1 MTFRYRSKISLL
13 TCLFLQTTICGFA
26 QLINGQVVDFATR
39 KPIMYVN
46 IGILGSSVGTI
57 SNDDGTFSI
66 KVPSEY
72 SEASVIFSMLGYEP
86 REIPVQRLVDQ
97 IIPPILLKEKPTRL
111 ETVTIT
117 GKEKKAN
124 AKKQRELFIELSTDE
139 KQIVQLLQQNEVL
152 HIDEIN
158 ISSGLSSSAIAAAIL
173 NLELQGVVGSMPGK
187 LYKLI

>member
-66 KVPSEY
+66 EVPSEY

-97 IIPPILLKEKPTRL
+97 IR
-111 ETVTIT
+111 
-117 GKEKKAN
+117 KKSACEN
-124 AKKQRELFIELSTDE
+124 PSQRQFLARKQYDSRPDSEVGENEHALPAYQRCVAFDLFAYFS
-139 KQIVQLLQQNEVL
+139 
-152 HIDEIN
+152 
-158 ISSGLSSSAIAAAIL
+158 
-173 NLELQGVVGSMPGK
+173 VV
-187 LYKLI
+187 